1 MIVREWTLDEEI
13 FITIDNEDGSHTTM
27 TKAVYDAQVEHLTE
41 IISTQKEGN

>member
-27 TKAVYDAQVEHLTE
+27 PKSVYDAQQAKLNNPVG
-41 IISTQKEGN
+41 GN